1 MLESWTD
8 KDIVP
13 YLVDELSFSMGL
25 LKRFPKCYWIW
36 SHRVWV
42 LFKLESLGKPQWQN
56 ELMIVGK
63 MLEYDLRN
71 YHGWRYRRFVV
82 ENIEKVSV
90 ASASTED
97 EKTLALVRINEKEF
111 EYTTS
116 KINNISNFSAW
127 HNRSQLIPKI
137 YSLFHSLTDKSLF
150 PNLQRILASPYTLL
164 QHELDLVK
172 TGMYVDADDSS
183 VWLYLSWLITD
194 KFFVDSFESEDEYFG
209 LLQDQFAIIEELNE
223 LEKDDHPK
231 GWDNR
236 WCLKAMILIRTLSN
250 RAPENDEF
258 TKKSLE
264 RLIVIDPL
272 RKNKYLDQLN
282 SKLVIVSI

>member
-1 MLESWTD
+1 
-8 KDIVP
+8 
-13 YLVDELSFSMGL
+13 MGL

-42 LFKLESLGKPQWQN
+42 LFKLESLNKPQWST
-56 ELMIVGK
+56 ELMIVAK

-71 YHGWRYRRFVV
+71 YHGWSYRRFIVD
-82 ENIEKVSV
+82 NIEK
-90 ASASTED
+90 AETSATTTANED
-97 EKTLALVRINEKEF
+97 EQILALVKINSKEF

-137 YSLFHSLTDKSLF
+137 YKLFQLLKDKSLF
-150 PNLQRILASPYTLL
+150 PQLQPIFLSPYSLL

-183 VWLYLSWLITD
+183 VWLYLSWLLTD
-194 KFFVDSFESEDEYFG
+194 KFFVESFESTQNYKDV
-209 LLQDQFAIIEELNE
+209 LLQQLNIVEELNE

-236 WCLKAMILIRTLSN
+236 WCLKAMILIRTLLDDS
-250 RAPENDEF
+250 PENDDL
-258 TKKSLE
+258 TKNWLK
-264 RLIVIDPL
+264 RLIDIDPL
-272 RKNKYLDQLN
+272 RKNKYMDQLN
-282 SKLVIVSI
+282 GKLVIVSI